1 MTSNCHERVMC
12 FSTMAYVLKRPNT
25 PALKWYLHYQTG
37 LRKTGNLQ
45 SWKSSYTQA
54 LKNRRT
60 GELIV
65 KARKLMETKF
75 VLRSLHAFSYI
86 DYEKNLS
93 SSSSSLA
100 RQPYAGLG
108 FPQKLLPAK
117 VSGYCFFR
125 FRDKSIIQGGLSTP
139 RPNPG
144 YPGGP
149 MFVSLSWL
157 VPVLKRQDLACYPC
171 MT

>member
-1 MTSNCHERVMC
+1 MNSNCHERVTC

-65 KARKLMETKF
+65 KARKLRETKF

-93 SSSSSLA
+93 SSSSSSLSSSSLA

-125 FRDKSIIQGGLSTP
+125 FRDKSIFQGGLSTP
-139 RPNPG
+139 TPKPR
-144 YPGGP
+144 
-149 MFVSLSWL
+149 MSWRADVFFHICL
-157 VPVLKRQDLACYPC
+157 P
-171 MT
+171 